1 MTQKMKQITSCFL
14 LLIFGACLST
24 VRAQTAKVKLTESKV
39 KVKGQGPGSA
49 AAMPYK
55 AAMSADWVPGNAQF
69 TQMVLMAWKGYDA
82 NRWEGADAMFADNV
96 TADMAD
102 GTVVK
107 GRDNFLAAIK
117 AYRGSFS
124 AASTSLEAVT
134 SLKSADNKYDVVCI
148 WGTETDTKADGTI
161 QKVDLHEV
169 WMFNK
174 EGKVSFFK
182 QYTAQA
188 PKS

>member
-1 MTQKMKQITSCFL
+1 MKQLTSCFL
-14 LLIFGACLST
+14 LLLLSAALST
-24 VRAQTAKVKLTESKV
+24 VSAQTTKV
-39 KVKGQGPGSA
+39 KVTGSKVTMKEKGTGSTVTA
-49 AAMPYK
+49 PYK

-82 NRWEGADAMFADNV
+82 NQWDGAGAMFADDV

-107 GRDNFLAAIK
+107 GRDNFLNAMK
-117 AYRGSFS
+117 GYRGTFS
-124 AASTSLEAVT
+124 AVHTSLEAVT

-148 WGTETDTKADGTI
+148 WGTEADTKADGSS

-174 EGKVSFFK
+174 EGRVTFFK
-182 QYTAQA
+182 QYMAQV

>member
-1 MTQKMKQITSCFL
+1 
-14 LLIFGACLST
+14 
-24 VRAQTAKVKLTESKV
+24 
-39 KVKGQGPGSA
+39 
-49 AAMPYK
+49 MPYK

-82 NRWEGADAMFADNV
+82 NQWDGADAMFADDV

-107 GRDNFLAAIK
+107 GRDNFLNAMK

-124 AASTSLEAVT
+124 AAKTSLEAVT

-148 WGTETDTKADGTI
+148 WGTETDTRADGTT

-174 EGKVSFFK
+174 EGKVTFFK
-182 QYTAQA
+182 QYMAQV